1 MTNDERMKRIA
12 NDYLEVVCPYL
23 MQYETLTND
32 FPISILNEIRSA
44 FTHLAEFYATD
55 DETVKSDMVTEMEGH
70 FKRILRDC
78 YKYVCEAIE
87 DEYSEFSD
95 LYRYV
100 DLSLVSNGEF
110 VTKLVELRNSAID
123 KMMIARKKELES
135 DIKKVDESE
144 LLSLYEETFVEY
156 DNLHNLIKNEKP
168 HADALK
174 HKTIEEDLKKKKKE
188 RRYEV
193 LTWVFGITS
202 VVGVILTIVG
212 FLT

>member
-1 MTNDERMKRIA
+1 MTNDERVRQVA
-12 NDYLEVVCPYL
+12 NDYLEVVCPYM

-32 FPISILNEIRSA
+32 FPISLLNEIRSA
-44 FTHLAEFYATD
+44 FTHLAEYYVTD
-55 DETVKSDMVTEMEGH
+55 DEAVKTEIVADIEGH

-87 DEYSEFSD
+87 DEYKDFYE

-110 VTKLVELRNSAID
+110 LTKLVELRSNAID
-123 KMMIARKKELES
+123 KMMIARNKELES
-135 DIKKVDESE
+135 DIRKVDESE
-144 LLSLYEETFVEY
+144 LLRLYEETFVEY
-156 DNLHNLIKNEKP
+156 DNLHNLILEERP

-174 HKTIEEDLKKKKKE
+174 HKTIEEDQKKKKKE
-188 RRYEV
+188 KRYEV
-193 LTWVFGITS
+193 LTWVFGLTS

>member
-1 MTNDERMKRIA
+1 MTNDERMRQIA
-12 NDYLEVVCPYL
+12 NDYLEVVCPYM

-32 FPISILNEIRSA
+32 FPISLLNEIRSA
-44 FTHLAEFYATD
+44 FTHLAEFYVAD
-55 DETVKSDMVTEMEGH
+55 DETVKSEMVTDIEGH

-87 DEYSEFSD
+87 DEYTSFYE

-110 VTKLVELRNSAID
+110 LTKLVELRNNAID
-123 KMMIARKKELES
+123 KMMIARNKELES
-135 DIKKVDESE
+135 DIRKVDESE
-144 LLSLYEETFVEY
+144 LLRLYEETFVEY
-156 DNLHNLIKNEKP
+156 DNLHNLIIAEKP

-174 HKTIEEDLKKKKKE
+174 HKTIEEDNKRKKKE
-188 RRYEV
+188 KKYEV
-193 LTWVFGITS
+193 LTWVFGMAS
-202 VVGVILTIVG
+202 VVGVILTIIG